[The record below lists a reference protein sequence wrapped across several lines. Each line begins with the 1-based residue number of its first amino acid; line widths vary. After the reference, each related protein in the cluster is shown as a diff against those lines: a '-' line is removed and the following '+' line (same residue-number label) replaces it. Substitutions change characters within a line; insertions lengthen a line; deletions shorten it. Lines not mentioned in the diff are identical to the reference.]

1 MNFSVDPS
9 YIIVYVVIFF
19 SIPVI
24 FFSYRNF
31 YKKSGFNYLIII
43 RILLI
48 GFLIIL
54 FLNPIIKIKK
64 EKTKILPWHIYIDK
78 SLSLNYYKQPSY
90 TSYVKSISN
99 FIDRLKKKKIDFE
112 MYSFGS
118 QLNTLDDITQIK
130 TDANSTNIG
139 LVFDN
144 LNAGYEK
151 NIAGAVIFTDGQVNQ
166 GPLLNKFSSYD
177 ELPIHIIGIGDTI
190 PMLDVSI
197 HSVDIPPITVKGKE
211 VNIEAT
217 ITSVGNLKERV
228 NVTLFDDN
236 NKLIGSKIIKITG
249 KESQENVRFQIKPNR
264 IEDIIALVALYR
276 PGPMANV
283 PEFINRKNGKSP
295 ITYIDPQLEPILKE
309 AECIPLAEE

>member
-112 MYSFGS
+112 M
-118 QLNTLDDITQIK
+118 
-130 TDANSTNIG
+130 
-139 LVFDN
+139 
-144 LNAGYEK
+144 
-151 NIAGAVIFTDGQVNQ
+151 
-166 GPLLNKFSSYD
+166 
-177 ELPIHIIGIGDTI
+177 
-190 PMLDVSI
+190 
-197 HSVDIPPITVKGKE
+197 
-211 VNIEAT
+211 
-217 ITSVGNLKERV
+217 
-228 NVTLFDDN
+228 
-236 NKLIGSKIIKITG
+236 
-249 KESQENVRFQIKPNR
+249 
-264 IEDIIALVALYR
+264 
-276 PGPMANV
+276 
-283 PEFINRKNGKSP
+283 
-295 ITYIDPQLEPILKE
+295 
-309 AECIPLAEE
+309 

>member
-1 MNFSVDPS
+1 M
-9 YIIVYVVIFF
+9 
-19 SIPVI
+19 
-24 FFSYRNF
+24 
-31 YKKSGFNYLIII
+31 FNYLIII

-118 QLNTLDDITQIK
+118 QLNTLDDITHIK

-139 LVFDN
+139 LVFDY

-151 NIAGAVIFTDGQVNQ
+151 NIAGAVIFTDGLVNQ
-166 GPLLNKFSSYD
+166 GPLLN
-177 ELPIHIIGIGDTI
+177 
-190 PMLDVSI
+190 
-197 HSVDIPPITVKGKE
+197 
-211 VNIEAT
+211 
-217 ITSVGNLKERV
+217 
-228 NVTLFDDN
+228 
-236 NKLIGSKIIKITG
+236 
-249 KESQENVRFQIKPNR
+249 
-264 IEDIIALVALYR
+264 
-276 PGPMANV
+276 
-283 PEFINRKNGKSP
+283 
-295 ITYIDPQLEPILKE
+295 
-309 AECIPLAEE
+309 